1 VAGTRFVGY
10 SALPIQLCET
20 RAIMADPIRDTM
32 AREIDEE
39 LRREQLLKLWDKYG
53 IYVVAAVGLVIVG
66 VGGWKLY
73 ENRTLQASQAASTQY
88 LVALSEF
95 SGKRSSEAQKTLENL
110 VPNAPP
116 GYAVLARLRL
126 AANDGA
132 EGNTLNAAAAYEQI
146 AKDESVDP
154 ILQDFARLQIAMLK
168 FDTVTFQE
176 LRNRLSPLA
185 NDRSPWRYTAR
196 ELLGMG
202 AAKAGFP
209 EEARS
214 QFQRLVSDR
223 QAPPGVTERAR
234 VMVALL
240 EEEERAKGGSNA
252 ATAVEDR
259 PAAPSGKPEPAEG
272 KAKPAPGTPGRSK

>member
-1 VAGTRFVGY
+1 
-10 SALPIQLCET
+10 
-20 RAIMADPIRDTM
+20 MADPIRDMM

-39 LRREQLLKLWDKYG
+39 LRREQLLKLWDRYG
-53 IYVVAAVGLVIVG
+53 IYLIIAAALVILG

-73 ENRTLQASQAASTQY
+73 QNWTLQANQAASSQY

-95 SGKRSSEAQKTLENL
+95 GAKRSSEAQKTLEDL

-132 EGNTLNAAAAYEQI
+132 AGNTLDAAAAYDRI
-146 AKDESVDP
+146 ARDQAVDP

-168 FDTVTFQE
+168 FDTITFQE
-176 LRNRLSPLA
+176 LRNQLSSLA

-196 ELLGMG
+196 ELLGIG

-209 EEARS
+209 EEARNH
-214 QFQRLVSDR
+214 FQRLASDR
-223 QAPPGVTERAR
+223 QAPPGVSERAR

-240 EEEERAKGGSNA
+240 DEEERAKGEPKA
-252 ATAVEDR
+252 AVEDR
-259 PAAPSGKPEPAEG
+259 PAAAPSNKDEPAEG
-272 KAKPAPGTPGRSK
+272 TTKAAPGTPGKSK